1 MSSVPFLL
9 YCTSWYGLQ
18 PQLYRIFFGLILKI
32 NFIKVIKNKIGFL
45 EAFFFNKRIY
55 LLFILLQVQN
65 ADDNI
70 YLENVEPTL
79 TFILQDSGIIVLNN
93 EQGFSAQNIRALCDV
108 GNSTKKGSNAG
119 YIGKKGI
126 GFKSVF
132 RVCLEKTIITH
143 THTHTHILLGQVL
156 INLLKKM
163 IKRALAKYLGC
174 HHSLFFYYFKIF
186 IFLFNFK
193 WFYLFCVYFRMLF

>member
-1 MSSVPFLL
+1 M
-9 YCTSWYGLQ
+9 
-18 PQLYRIFFGLILKI
+18 
-32 NFIKVIKNKIGFL
+32 
-45 EAFFFNKRIY
+45 
-55 LLFILLQVQN
+55 FILLQVQN

-93 EQGFSAQNIRALCDV
+93 EQGFSAQNIRAHCDV

-132 RVCLEKTIITH
+132 RVCLKKTII
-143 THTHTHILLGQVL
+143 ILLFVCYLLGQVL
-156 INLLKKM
+156 RNLLKKM
-163 IKRALAKYLGC
+163 KVGIGQVHRLLDGIILC
-174 HHSLFFYYFKIF
+174 FF
-186 IFLFNFK
+186 FL
-193 WFYLFCVYFRMLF
+193 LL

>member
-1 MSSVPFLL
+1 MLRSL
-9 YCTSWYGLQ
+9 
-18 PQLYRIFFGLILKI
+18 
-32 NFIKVIKNKIGFL
+32 
-45 EAFFFNKRIY
+45 FFNKRIY

-143 THTHTHILLGQVL
+143 TRIYILLGQVL
-156 INLLKKM
+156 RNLLKKM
-163 IKRALAKYLGC
+163 IEGIGQVLGL
-174 HHSLFFYYFKIF
+174 SSFFVFLLF
-186 IFLFNFK
+186 
-193 WFYLFCVYFRMLF
+193 

>member
-32 NFIKVIKNKIGFL
+32 NFIKVIKNKIGCL
-45 EAFFFNKRIY
+45 EAFFFNKQIY

-65 ADDNI
+65 TDDNI
-70 YLENVEPTL
+70 YLENVEPTV
-79 TFILQDSGIIVLNN
+79 TFILQDSGIIVLKN
-93 EQGFSAQNIRALCDV
+93 EQGFSAQNVRALCDV

-126 GFKSVF
+126 SFKSVF
-132 RVCLEKTIITH
+132 RRKLLSLSLTH
-143 THTHTHILLGQVL
+143 THTHTYIYILLEQVL
-156 INLLKKM
+156 RNLLKKKM
-163 IKRALAKYLGC
+163 IEGIGKVLGL
-174 HHSLFFYYFKIF
+174 SSFFVFYYFKIF
-186 IFLFNFK
+186 
-193 WFYLFCVYFRMLF
+193 YFSLQF

>member
-1 MSSVPFLL
+1 M
-9 YCTSWYGLQ
+9 
-18 PQLYRIFFGLILKI
+18 
-32 NFIKVIKNKIGFL
+32 
-45 EAFFFNKRIY
+45 
-55 LLFILLQVQN
+55 LQVQN

-79 TFILQDSGIIVLNN
+79 TFILRDSGIIVLNN

-132 RVCLEKTIITH
+132 RVCLKKTINI
-143 THTHTHILLGQVL
+143 ILFVCYLLGQVL
-156 INLLKKM
+156 RNLLKKKM
-163 IKRALAKYLGC
+163 KVGIGQVHGLLDEIILCFYF
-174 HHSLFFYYFKIF
+174 LFFIIIKFSI
-186 IFLFNFK
+186 ILFLFFKKKNFLIGNQR
-193 WFYLFCVYFRMLF
+193 FIA